1 MPSALVG
8 SVCAF
13 FGLFKER
20 EYSPLPSAPP
30 SPRKSLQANLHLDSV
45 LHRPK
50 RHELKGR
57 STTLT

>member
-20 EYSPLPSAPP
+20 EYSPLPPAPP
-30 SPRKSLQANLHLDSV
+30 RKGLQANLHLVSV